1 MKVDIQTAK
10 DIKEIYIVIYCNDIT
25 DEIQEL
31 SNEIQKR
38 TSNLLVEDYG
48 KMVVLKLKDINLIR
62 IENTETIVY
71 AKQKQYRINKR
82 LYEMEEIL
90 SKDFVRISKSSVI
103 NLNQIDY
110 LEPALGGLA
119 KVILMNG
126 VVEFI
131 SRKYY
136 REFKK
141 LMGR

>member
-71 AKQKQYRINKR
+71 VKQKQYRINKR

-103 NLNQIDY
+103 NLNQVDY

-119 KVILMNG
+119 KVILLNG
-126 VVEFI
+126 MMEFI

-141 LMGR
+141 LMER

>member
-71 AKQKQYRINKR
+71 VKQKQYRINKR

-103 NLNQIDY
+103 NLNQVDY

-126 VVEFI
+126 MVEFI

-136 REFKK
+136 REFKR
-141 LMGR
+141 LMER